1 MKANFTDKCMSSVEG
16 TISIVKSQC
25 EMKNSCSISPD
36 SKIYDNE
43 CIGINKYLEV
53 KYVCV

>member
-1 MKANFTDKCMSSVEG
+1 MSNIQD
-16 TISIVKSQC
+16 TISIVKSEC
-25 EMKNSCSISPD
+25 EMKSFCSISPD
-36 SKIYDNE
+36 PNIYENE